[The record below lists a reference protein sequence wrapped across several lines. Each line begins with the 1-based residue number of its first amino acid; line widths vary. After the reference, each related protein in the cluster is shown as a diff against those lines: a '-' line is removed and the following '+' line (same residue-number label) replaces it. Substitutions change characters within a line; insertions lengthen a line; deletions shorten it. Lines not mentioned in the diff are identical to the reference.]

1 MVTYIIFQFR
11 PCGDDDPVM
20 DAEGRPVDCGGGPQ
34 RKDCPV
40 GSYCHH
46 TTKAARC
53 CRKGMCSHNTCM
65 CNIYLPKAAR
75 YCQMGMCSSH
85 TRV

>member
-1 MVTYIIFQFR
+1 
-11 PCGDDDPVM
+11 M
-20 DAEGRPVDCGGGPQ
+20 DADGRPVDCGGGPQ

-53 CRKGMCSHNTCM
+53 CRKGMLSY
-65 CNIYLPKAAR
+65 IYYYMYVYLLKAK
-75 YCQMGMCSSH
+75 S
-85 TRV
+85 V